1 MLGSADY
8 TATSGTT
15 VVLATAAT
23 AGDLVATE
31 SFYVSSVL
39 NAIPATN
46 GAVTSAYLL
55 DGSVTAAKMGAN
67 GTWAPAGTVL
77 QVQSTTL
84 TTTFSTNSS
93 SYTDVTGLSVS
104 ITPKFS
110 TSKILV
116 LLNASIAGWN
126 SSGNGLQLVRNSTAI
141 CIATGTGGQ
150 QISSLGDSYVGG
162 NDRVVSQ
169 ALSFL
174 DSPATTSATTYKAQ
188 AIGGSGGG
196 GASYVYVNRDGN
208 DAANT
213 AHTRSTSTITVMEI
227 AV

>member
-1 MLGSADY
+1 MSMIIDG
-8 TATSGTT
+8 
-15 VVLATAAT
+15 
-23 AGDLVATE
+23 
-31 SFYVSSVL
+31 
-39 NAIPATN
+39 TN
-46 GAVTSAYLL
+46 GLTFNNSTTQASA
-55 DGSVTAAKMGAN
+55 GV
-67 GTWAPAGTVL
+67 VL
-77 QVQSTTL
+77 QVVSTTL

-116 LLNASIAGWN
+116 LLNVSMAGWN
-126 SSGNGLQLVRNSTAI
+126 NSGNGLQLVRNSTAI

-162 NDRVVSQ
+162 QDRVVTQ
-169 ALSFL
+169 ALSYL

-196 GASYVYVNRDGN
+196 GSSYVYVNRDAN
-208 DAANT
+208 DSANN
-213 AHTRSTSTITVMEI
+213 AHTRATSTITVMEI

>member
-1 MLGSADY
+1 MAMTLSG
-8 TATSGTT
+8 TSGITFNNATT
-15 VVLATAAT
+15 QAS
-23 AGDLVATE
+23 AG
-31 SFYVSSVL
+31 S
-39 NAIPATN
+39 
-46 GAVTSAYLL
+46 
-55 DGSVTAAKMGAN
+55 
-67 GTWAPAGTVL
+67 VL
-77 QVQSTTL
+77 QVVSTTL

-116 LLNASIAGWN
+116 LLNVSMGGWT
-126 SSGNGLQLVRNSTAI
+126 SSGNGLQLVRGSTPI
-141 CIATGTGGQ
+141 CIATGTSGQ

-196 GASYVYVNRDGN
+196 GTSYVYINRDANDTGN
-208 DAANT
+208 T
-213 AHTRSTSTITVMEI
+213 SHTRATSTITVMEI
-227 AV
+227 AA